1 MNTASDIE
9 ELDVVILG
17 GGVAGLGAA
26 LKARETGRNAVIF
39 EARDSAGGLLD
50 NFTIDGFRFD
60 HAVHLSFATEDKVR
74 AIFDR
79 TPYLTH
85 PSDSY
90 CFDRDRWL
98 KHPVQNNLA
107 PLDAADKVALIKS
120 FLQRPS
126 TLAGD
131 DYESWLRHQYGDAI
145 ADRYPVRYTQKYW
158 ATPASALSTEWIGQR
173 MRRAEL
179 DEILFGAMTT
189 ETPNT
194 YYTKEMRYP
203 REGGYKAFIAP
214 LIADSA
220 IRTGHRAVAIDTA
233 ARTVRFDNGAV
244 VRYQS
249 LVSTLPLPVLAR
261 ISVDAPDAVRA
272 AAEQLKATS
281 IDLVSVGFNKPL
293 IKDLWFYIYDD
304 DILASRAYS
313 PSVKSPENAP
323 EGCSS
328 LQFEIYSRGEESR
341 FDAETLKDNVRYAL
355 GKMGIA
361 KADDI
366 VFVDHRVL
374 RFGNVIF
381 DRGMEAHRQRVL
393 DWARGAGIASC
404 GRFGEWDYLWSNQS
418 LLSGYNA
425 L

>member
-1 MNTASDIE
+1 MHTEAQIE

-26 LKARETGRNAVIF
+26 LKARETGRNAIIF

-220 IRTGHRAVAIDTA
+220 IRTGHRAVAIDSA

-261 ISVDAPDAVRA
+261 ITVDAPDAVRA

>member
-1 MNTASDIE
+1 MQTEAQIE

-26 LKARETGRNAVIF
+26 LKARETGRTAIIF

-214 LIADSA
+214 LIADSD
-220 IRTGHRAVAIDTA
+220 IRTGHRAVAIDSA

-244 VRYQS
+244 VRYRS

-261 ISVDAPDAVRA
+261 IAVDAPDAVRA

-304 DILASRAYS
+304 DVLASRAYS

-381 DRGMEAHRQRVL
+381 DRGMEAHRKQVL

>member
-1 MNTASDIE
+1 MIE

-26 LKARETGRNAVIF
+26 LKARETGRQAVIF
-39 EARDSAGGLLD
+39 EARASAGGLLD

-60 HAVHLSFATEDKVR
+60 HAVHLSFASEEKVR
-74 AIFDR
+74 SIFDR
-79 TPYLTH
+79 TPYITH

-90 CFDRDRWL
+90 CFDQDRWL

-107 PLDAADKVALIKS
+107 PLDANDKVALIKS
-120 FLQRPS
+120 FLARPS
-126 TLAGD
+126 ELAGD
-131 DYESWLRHQYGDAI
+131 DYESWLRHQYGDGI
-145 ADRYPVRYTQKYW
+145 AERYPIRYTQKYW
-158 ATPASALSTEWIGQR
+158 ATPASALSTTWIGQR

-179 DEILFGAMTT
+179 DEILYGAMTT

-203 REGGYKAFIAP
+203 QQGGYKAFIAP
-214 LIADSA
+214 LIADSE
-220 IRTGHRAVAIDTA
+220 IRLEHRATAIDTA
-233 ARTVRFDNGAV
+233 QRTVTFANGAK
-244 VRYQS
+244 VRYRQ

-261 ISVDAPDAVRA
+261 ICSDVPAEVAQA
-272 AAEQLKATS
+272 AQQLKATA
-281 IDLVSVGFNKPL
+281 IDLVSVGFKKPL
-293 IKDLWFYIYDD
+293 IKDLWFYIYDE

-328 LQFEIYSRGEESR
+328 LQFEIYSRGEQSQYSKEEVV
-341 FDAETLKDNVRYAL
+341 ANTLAAL
-355 GKMGIA
+355 VKICIGEPE
-361 KADDI
+361 D
-366 VFVDHRVL
+366 VLFTDHRVL
-374 RFGNVIF
+374 SFGNVIF
-381 DRGMEAHRQRVL
+381 DLGMEANRQRVL
-393 DWARGAGIASC
+393 DWAAANGIASC
-404 GRFGEWDYLWSNQS
+404 GRFGSWDYLWSNQS

>member
-1 MNTASDIE
+1 MQTEAQIE

-26 LKARETGRNAVIF
+26 LKARETGRTAIVF

-261 ISVDAPDAVRA
+261 IAVDAPDAVRA
-272 AAEQLKATS
+272 AAEQLRATS

-381 DRGMEAHRQRVL
+381 DRGMEAHRKQVL